1 MNDLN
6 KTLDKICKVGYIK
19 FDVVFE
25 NITSIPED
33 EYQQAR
39 MDWLGASDSSK
50 LLNVNPFSEHPY
62 DDLVDEKAYKK
73 IDEEIGKKASVRMGK
88 DLEPLI
94 IQKLQDVFS
103 NLIKPANMYGNKEH
117 GLEVNFDGVMI
128 DEEHLLGIPV
138 EIKTV
143 TKWGKKYYDLSKAFI
158 SQEDGVWQ
166 QTNIYTPTLLD
177 QDTQISYEEAAEHYG
192 IPVYYYTQLQQQM
205 MALNSNTGYLAILD
219 TDKWNVHIFFIAKQ
233 QKCWDELC
241 EKGKVAIT
249 KIRTIRSLHK

>member
-1 MNDLN
+1 MNNLDEILN
-6 KTLDKICKVGYIK
+6 SICQNGYIK

-25 NITSIPED
+25 DITSVSEE

-73 IDEEIGKKASVRMGK
+73 VDEEIGKKASVRMGK

-94 IQKLQDVFS
+94 IKKLQEVFT
-103 NLIKPANMYGNKEH
+103 NLIKPANMYGNKEY

-128 DEEHLLGIPV
+128 DEEHQQGTPV

-143 TKWGKKYYDLSKAFI
+143 TKWGKKYYDLSKAFM

-166 QTNIYTPTLLD
+166 PINIYTPSLLGESYPD
-177 QDTQISYEEAAEHYG
+177 SYEEAADHYG

-205 MALNSNTGYLAILD
+205 MALNSKVGYLAILD

-233 QKCWDELC
+233 QKCWDELLQ
-241 EKGKVAIT
+241 KGKLAIT
-249 KIRTIRSLHK
+249 KIRTIRSLHN